1 MIIKPILLHLLLIAG
16 MLGTLGVGVAVAA
29 DQPPSRVPLV
39 GDDTKDEVVAKFFAA
54 VREKGGQPL
63 NLHRTMANAP
73 AMMQGSSGMAY
84 AIRYAASVPR
94 VYRELIII
102 RSVQQNGG
110 HYEEM
115 QHRPMAMSCGISKE
129 QLDAIAK
136 WRASK
141 LFDPKQRAVLAWADG
156 VNAKTGPS
164 DAAFADMK
172 KFFSDK
178 EIVELTM
185 TATNYAGTAM
195 FTRAMRTPLEPNA
208 GDPANA
214 YGKC

>member
-1 MIIKPILLHLLLIAG
+1 MFIKPLLLHVLLIAG
-16 MLGTLGVGVAVAA
+16 MIGTLGVGVAIAA
-29 DQPPSRVPLV
+29 DEPPPRVPLV
-39 GDDTKDEVVAKFFAA
+39 GDDTKDDVVAKFYAA

-84 AIRYAASVPR
+84 AIRYGATVPR
-94 VYRELIII
+94 VFRELAII

-115 QHRPMAMSCGISKE
+115 QHRPMAMSCGISVA
-129 QLDAIAK
+129 QLDAIKAWK
-136 WRASK
+136 RSK
-141 LFDPKQRAVLAWADG
+141 LFDDKQRAVLSWVDG
-156 VNAKTGPS
+156 INAKAGPT
-164 DAAFADMK
+164 DAQFAELK
-172 KFFSDK
+172 KYFSDK

-185 TATNYAGTAM
+185 TASNYAGTAR
-195 FTRAMRTPLEPNA
+195 FTRALRIPLEPGA
-208 GDPANA
+208 GDPSNA